1 MADCVGLL
9 ISHAARPEAKMI
21 RDGIRKRDT
30 QDILRCRRAYATEKA
45 A

>member
-1 MADCVGLL
+1 MAGCVGLL
-9 ISHAARPEAKMI
+9 ISHAAWPDTKMI
-21 RDGIRKRDT
+21 RDGTRKRGT